1 MDVNALPST
10 TISADACHT
19 LNRSASTS
27 EPAVQVVEQLL
38 SAGNSPV
45 NCATGGLPPSDNL
58 LPSGVAKCLADCL
71 CRCHAQS
78 PATPTASLHVDI
90 PLIPVKPPFG
100 GESLLP
106 ITPPLGGETVIPT
119 TPPHIDLPSIPTI
132 PGSTTPTDVP
142 PISVNP
148 QLPGIV
154 ADEPDLPQVN
164 GKPVLP
170 DIELGLGEHDAQAK
184 VVINGKPAESLADE
198 ENLTGDKDHCD
209 KAASGN
215 PVSGESEDTGLTK
228 VDILPE
234 VDALSLLDSAIE
246 STL

>member
-106 ITPPLGGETVIPT
+106 TTPPLSGETVIPT
-119 TPPHIDLPSIPTI
+119 TPPHIDLPFIPV
-132 PGSTTPTDVP
+132 STTPTDVS
-142 PISVNP
+142 PINVNP
-148 QLPGIV
+148 QLPGTV

-170 DIELGLGEHDAQAK
+170 DIELGLGELDAQGK
-184 VVINGKPAESLADE
+184 VVINGKPAESLADGGNMADE
-198 ENLTGDKDHCD
+198 KDHCD

-215 PVSGESEDTGLTK
+215 PVSGESEDKGLTK